1 LSSVAVSGRP
11 QAHRHSP
18 WLTAHDSGSLN
29 MSRPAVTTCGNGIE
43 VGGRVVVVEWTDC
56 APPPHAAPKTAM
68 AHNAGVLNRLRLIV

>member
-1 LSSVAVSGRP
+1 
-11 QAHRHSP
+11 
-18 WLTAHDSGSLN
+18 